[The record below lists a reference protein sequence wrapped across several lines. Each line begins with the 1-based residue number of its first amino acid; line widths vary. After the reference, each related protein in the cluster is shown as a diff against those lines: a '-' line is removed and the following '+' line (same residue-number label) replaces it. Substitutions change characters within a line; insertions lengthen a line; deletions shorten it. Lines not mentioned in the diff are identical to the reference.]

1 MKIALQREG
10 TMAKNLE
17 ISYLLDFYG
26 DVLTDKQ
33 REAMEEYYNADL
45 SLAEIAEGLGITRQ
59 GVRDAVKR
67 GEATLVEL
75 EEKIGAAGRYR
86 ALADQLDQ
94 LEHLLRDI
102 RFYATDVRVDGER
115 IAALAGEALSTLQ
128 SVRDFEN
135 Q

>member
-1 MKIALQREG
+1 
-10 TMAKNLE
+10 MAKNLE

-67 GEATLVEL
+67 GEATLVER

-102 RFYATDVRVDGER
+102 RFYATDVGVAGER

>member
-1 MKIALQREG
+1 MRQQLEALRRR
-10 TMAKNLE
+10 M
-17 ISYLLDFYG
+17 
-26 DVLTDKQ
+26 
-33 REAMEEYYNADL
+33 
-45 SLAEIAEGLGITRQ
+45 
-59 GVRDAVKR
+59 
-67 GEATLVEL
+67 L

>member
-1 MKIALQREG
+1 
-10 TMAKNLE
+10 MAKNLE
-17 ISYLLDFYG
+17 IYYLLDFYG

>member
-1 MKIALQREG
+1 
-10 TMAKNLE
+10 MAKNLE

-67 GEATLVEL
+67 GEAKLVEL

>member
-1 MKIALQREG
+1 
-10 TMAKNLE
+10 MAKNLE

-94 LEHLLRDI
+94 MEHLLRDI

>member
-1 MKIALQREG
+1 
-10 TMAKNLE
+10 MAKNLE

-26 DVLTDKQ
+26 DVLTNKQ

>member
-1 MKIALQREG
+1 
-10 TMAKNLE
+10 MAKNLE

-115 IAALAGEALSTLQ
+115 IAALAGEALSPLQ

>member
-1 MKIALQREG
+1 
-10 TMAKNLE
+10 MAKNLE

-75 EEKIGAAGRYR
+75 EEKIGAVGRYR

>member
-1 MKIALQREG
+1 
-10 TMAKNLE
+10 MAKNLE

-75 EEKIGAAGRYR
+75 EETIGAAGRYR

>member
-1 MKIALQREG
+1 
-10 TMAKNLE
+10 MAKNLE

-75 EEKIGAAGRYR
+75 EEKIGLAGRYR
-86 ALADQLDQ
+86 ELSGRLDE

-102 RFYATDVRVDGER
+102 RYYATGACADAGMIER
-115 IAALAGEALSTLQ
+115 RASEALAVLSA
-128 SVRDFEN
+128 VREFEDR
-135 Q
+135 

>member
-1 MKIALQREG
+1 
-10 TMAKNLE
+10 MAKNLE

-59 GVRDAVKR
+59 GVRDTVKR

>member
-1 MKIALQREG
+1 
-10 TMAKNLE
+10 MAKNLE

-115 IAALAGEALSTLQ
+115 IAALSGEALSTLQ

>member
-1 MKIALQREG
+1 
-10 TMAKNLE
+10 MAKNLE

-33 REAMEEYYNADL
+33 REAMEEYYNAVF

>member
-1 MKIALQREG
+1 
-10 TMAKNLE
+10 MAKNLE

-26 DVLTDKQ
+26 DVLTEKQ

-115 IAALAGEALSTLQ
+115 IAALAGEALSALQ